1 LSSRSGA
8 KSRVQVVSMGH
19 QYRFRG
25 CTVLFG
31 EVKETPAKNLCAK
44 LRGMTQPVPPK
55 ARGKAR
61 AFVSYA
67 RSDGES
73 FAGDLMQR
81 LQAEGIPLWRDHE
94 GMVGGRD
101 FWQQITEAIASVDV
115 LILVMTPAAAQSDM
129 VRREWRHA
137 RKEGVVVY
145 PVLASPEIGFKALP
159 HWMRSVHFYDPET
172 EWPKFVHRPHF
183 AFIAAPLF
191 SIGGLAMWASAVR
204 GRLEGEAPST
214 APTRT

>member
-1 LSSRSGA
+1 
-8 KSRVQVVSMGH
+8 MGH

-73 FAGDLMQR
+73 YAGDLMQR